1 MQLCGE
7 GEWKGARE
15 DRMSEKK
22 KPMTSHVDL
31 GITTP
36 VLGLTQYFLGFVVL
50 TCKTMNFTTNQ
61 NTKIRKKKKKKKLKQ

>member
-1 MQLCGE
+1 
-7 GEWKGARE
+7 
-15 DRMSEKK
+15 
-22 KPMTSHVDL
+22 MTSHVDL

-61 NTKIRKKKKKKKLKQ
+61 NTKIRKKKKKKKKKHIKKKLNK